1 MPSVST
7 LTTED
12 PVLLVQLSDSHLFA
26 DADGSLLG
34 LKTAQSLQQVIA
46 LVRAEQP
53 SIDVLLATG
62 DLAQDGSVAAYQH
75 FRQTTHPLAAVARWL
90 PGNHDNVQHMAAAA
104 VQSRLMEPR
113 VDIGNWRITLL
124 HSNVV
129 NKSHGY
135 LEDNQLQLL
144 AQSLSEAPDRHHL
157 VCLHHHPV
165 AVGCE
170 WIEPIGL
177 RNAEAFW
184 AVIDRFPQVKAVLWG
199 HVHQPFDQQRN
210 GLRLLATPSTC
221 FQFAPHSADFNVSTE
236 APGYRWLRLQPDGTL
251 QTGVSRVA
259 HFDFEPDYGAG
270 KY

>member
-7 LTTED
+7 LTTD
-12 PVLLVQLSDSHLFA
+12 APVLLVQLSDSHLFA

-62 DLAQDGSVAAYQH
+62 DLAQDGSVAAYQQ
-75 FRQTTHPLAAVARWL
+75 FRQATQPLAAVARWL

-124 HSNVV
+124 HSNVA

-144 AQSLSEAPDRHHL
+144 AQSLSEAPDRHHV

-165 AVGCE
+165 A
-170 WIEPIGL
+170 
-177 RNAEAFW
+177 
-184 AVIDRFPQVKAVLWG
+184 
-199 HVHQPFDQQRN
+199 DQQRVLHRS
-210 GLRLLATPSTC
+210 GRDHEHLREEQPQQGGRDQGPDHDDGELLGPRPRDPA
-221 FQFAPHSADFNVSTE
+221 
-236 APGYRWLRLQPDGTL
+236 L
-251 QTGVSRVA
+251 
-259 HFDFEPDYGAG
+259 
-270 KY
+270 